1 MGPAVNSG
9 GRPTWDRLPDFKVR
23 VTYSSADVSK
33 PQTIRD
39 GLPKDAEPYT
49 TG

>member
-1 MGPAVNSG
+1 VADAQHGIVS
-9 GRPTWDRLPDFKVR
+9 DFEVR

-39 GLPKDAEPYT
+39 GLPKDGEPYT

>member
-1 MGPAVNSG
+1 MGRQRTAADAQHGIVS
-9 GRPTWDRLPDFKVR
+9 DFKVR

-39 GLPKDAEPYT
+39 GLPKDIAHYT

>member
-1 MGPAVNSG
+1 MRATE
-9 GRPTWDRLPDFKVR
+9 GRVPVR

-39 GLPKDAEPYT
+39 GLPKDVETYT